1 MTITLPRW
9 SAALLIALVG
19 ILGGL
24 AIGQVTRADSAS
36 GPSATASYTAP
47 FELTLKEMARDLHSV
62 KGALGRPGIAGS
74 ILEELDKIRGNTY
87 GTCQAAGGSPFCH
100 SF

>member
-1 MTITLPRW
+1 MTITVNRW
-9 SAALLIALVG
+9 TAALLIALVG
-19 ILGGL
+19 VLAGL
-24 AIGQVTRADSAS
+24 AIGKVTDVSA
-36 GPSATASYTAP
+36 GPKATASYTPP
-47 FELTLKEMARDLHSV
+47 FERSLKEMARDLHSI
-62 KGALGRPGIAGS
+62 KRAIGEPGLAGS